1 MAGLCCGIDIGS
13 TNLKVL
19 LLDGVGRTRWVKSV
33 ATPRLHD
40 GLGVVTDAAGLIA
53 ALESLIIEGWREAG
67 GGEPLAAIATTGI
80 GEDGVGV
87 DASLK
92 PLGHAIAWFDRR
104 AEADAL
110 ALSRLPEAKAYPAIR
125 FDFIAS
131 ACKWLWLR
139 RERPQELGGAHRWI
153 TLTDYPCA
161 VWSGKPFIS
170 ETLAARTGCYDVF
183 ARDWIPALLAASK
196 APPLPP
202 VLKAGQIVGTMANNA
217 LIQSGAASAAT
228 LLVAGGHD
236 HPVASSAIRR
246 IHPQARVDSLGTA
259 NATYGEADAPRPGT
273 AESGLDLS
281 VPVAGG
287 PGVSIFGVTEFAVM
301 LHEAVSDDATI
312 RHLLAAPAIAG
323 APSGQLPA
331 SYTGDDAARLRQ
343 ALEQTAWRAGQFFK
357 AMTEAGVPHGPLF
370 TTGGWTRSAALVELR
385 ASMFG
390 EPVTV
395 LDEPELTALGASLF
409 AAEAAWGAAPDF
421 ASHHQLKAI
430 APRKDWAEAYAAWER
445 T

>member
-1 MAGLCCGIDIGS
+1 MTGLFCGIDIGS

-19 LLDGVGRTRWVKSV
+19 LLDDAGHTRWVKSV

-40 GLGVVTDAAGLIA
+40 GLGVVTDAAALIL
-53 ALESLIIEGWREAG
+53 ALEALIIEGWREAG

-80 GEDGVGV
+80 GEDGIGV
-87 DASLK
+87 DAVLK

-131 ACKWLWLR
+131 ASKWLWLR
-139 RERPQELGGAHRWI
+139 RERPQELGGAHHWI

-161 VWSGKPFIS
+161 VWSGQPFIS

-183 ARDWIPALLAASK
+183 TRAWIPALLAASK

-202 VLKAGQIVGTMANNA
+202 VLKAGQVVGTMANGA
-217 LIQSGAASAAT
+217 LIQSGAASTST

-246 IHPQARVDSLGTA
+246 IHAQARVDSLGTA
-259 NATYGEADAPRPGT
+259 NATYGETHSPRPGT

-287 PGVSIFGVTEFAVM
+287 PGVSIFGVTEFTVM
-301 LHEAVSDDATI
+301 LHEAVKDDTTI
-312 RHLLAAPAIAG
+312 RRLLSASAIAG
-323 APSGQLPA
+323 EPSGHLPV
-331 SYTGDDAARLRQ
+331 SYAGDGAARLRQ
-343 ALEQTAWRAGQFFK
+343 ALEQTAWRARGFFK
-357 AMTEAGVPHGPLF
+357 AMARAGVAEGPLF
-370 TTGGWTRSAALVELR
+370 TTGGWTRSSALVELR
-385 ASMFG
+385 ASVFG

-395 LDEPELTALGASLF
+395 LDEPELTALGAALF
-409 AAEAAWGAAPDF
+409 AAEAACGVAPDF
-421 ASHHQLKAI
+421 ARHHQLKVI
-430 APRKDWAEAYAAWER
+430 APRAAWAEAYAAWER
-445 T
+445 A